1 MNFRGLPTHQGQ
13 PFPQLYGAVPAAQ
26 YQNLGS
32 PTTSKSPSSASFE
45 SGLSPRDAKFVTSRT
60 PSLSTSPHNVDYVLS
75 VRQQP
80 VAARA
85 CGFGERDRRV
95 VDPPPILELILKDK
109 ETGNTDVEET
119 PCVYTTLHC
128 TLINA
133 ETLQDE
139 SQIEPHRPD
148 LPATQRLM
156 GTSVASPFPGKD
168 EHGKQGTFFVFP
180 DLSCRSPGKYRFR
193 FRLLIVD
200 PMNIASGNTTSRIQS
215 YIDSA
220 IFEVYTAKEFPGMR
234 ASSPLLKALR
244 KQGLNVAV
252 KKGREATKKS
262 SRKAQADDEDS
273 SGDGDEGD
281 LQEDEDEEAE
291 SDSEKHAVASSSTDK
306 RKRKRVE

>member
-1 MNFRGLPTHQGQ
+1 MKVT
-13 PFPQLYGAVPAAQ
+13 
-26 YQNLGS
+26 
-32 PTTSKSPSSASFE
+32 
-45 SGLSPRDAKFVTSRT
+45 TSRT
-60 PSLSTSPHNVDYVLS
+60 PSLSSSSQNVEYALS

-95 VDPPPILELILKDK
+95 VDPPPILELTLKDRAS
-109 ETGNTDVEET
+109 GDTDVEET

-133 ETLQDE
+133 ETRQDE

-156 GTSVASPFPGKD
+156 GTSVSSPFPGKD

-200 PMNIASGNTTSRIQS
+200 PMNLGTGSNTSRIQS

-220 IFEVYTAKEFPGMR
+220 PFEVYTAKEFPGMR

-273 SGDGDEGD
+273 SGDGDDGD
-281 LQEDEDEEAE
+281 IQEDDEEAE
-291 SDSEKHAVASSSTDK
+291 SDNEKHTITSSGVDK
-306 RKRKRVE
+306 RKRKRRD